1 MAAAT
6 AELQAQAAIRR
17 ILVPLDGSRLAE
29 FALPAAASL
38 ARHLGARLTLLHVT
52 ERGARSSVHGERHL
66 TDVAE
71 SDRYL
76 ADIAARCGAAGVE
89 AETHVHPNPEGNV
102 AQSIVAHAADLDAD
116 LVVLATHGAGDARR
130 VLFGSVA
137 QQVLGR
143 GSRPVL
149 LVRPPESGPAPAI
162 GQNGL
167 TLHRVLVPLDGEPD
181 AEAALPFAATLAR
194 AYRAE
199 IVLLRVVPT
208 LATISGERASAAKLV
223 PTAAAAT
230 LDYEETEAQRYLRVI
245 ADLLRAVGIDV
256 SWTVR
261 RGDVAQGVLDHA
273 AASGAEMLIM
283 ASHGRTG
290 LSAVFTGSV
299 ASKVVGRYAGPILLV
314 RAPDTPASD

>member
-6 AELQAQAAIRR
+6 ARLQADVTIHR

-29 FALPAAASL
+29 FVLPVGVSL
-38 ARHLGARLTLLHVT
+38 ARHLGARLTLLHVM

-66 TDVAE
+66 TDIAE

-76 ADIAARCGAAGVE
+76 AGVAARCGAAGVE
-89 AETHVHPNPEGNV
+89 TETHVHPNPEGNV

-116 LVVLATHGAGDARR
+116 LVVLATHGAGGARR

-149 LVRPPESGPAPAI
+149 LIRQPESGPSPAI
-162 GQNGL
+162 DRDGL
-167 TLHRVLVPLDGEPD
+167 TLRRVLVPLDGGPA
-181 AEAALPFAATLAR
+181 AEAALPFAATFAR

-199 IVLLRVVPT
+199 IALLRIVPT
-208 LATISGERASAAKLV
+208 LSTISGERATAAKLV

-230 LDYEETEAQRYLRVI
+230 LDYEEADAQRYLR
-245 ADLLRAVGIDV
+245 ALAELLHAVGIGV
-256 SWTVR
+256 SWGVG
-261 RGDVAQGVLDHA
+261 RGDAAQGVLDEA
-273 AASGAEMLIM
+273 AASDAELLLM

-290 LSAVFTGSV
+290 LGAVFTGSV
-299 ASKVVGRYAGPILLV
+299 ASKVVARYTRPILLV
-314 RAPDTPASD
+314 RAPDSATSD